1 MRSRIMVRFGGE
13 DAEDLGPSTRTSSS
27 SRTIGERGWIE
38 EKRDSGHNQKSFFVT
53 LRLEKPWE
61 SLPRRGYTTQPGVS
75 TPGTGLGVRFS
86 AHRRAIHRLWQGN
99 REHRRK
105 PKKSTVG
112 KICRSRLRCSPL
124 AGSGN
129 TGVEV
134 RPNEKYHR
142 RPACV

>member
-86 AHRRAIHRLWQGN
+86 ARIDEQFIAFGRGIGNIGGNLRKALWARSAVQDFGVRR
-99 REHRRK
+99 
-105 PKKSTVG
+105 
-112 KICRSRLRCSPL
+112 
-124 AGSGN
+124 
-129 TGVEV
+129 
-134 RPNEKYHR
+134 
-142 RPACV
+142 